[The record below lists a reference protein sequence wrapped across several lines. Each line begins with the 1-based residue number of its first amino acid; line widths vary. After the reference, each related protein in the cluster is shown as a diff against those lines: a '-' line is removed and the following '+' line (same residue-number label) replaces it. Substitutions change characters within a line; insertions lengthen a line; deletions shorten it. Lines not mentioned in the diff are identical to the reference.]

1 MPGELSGKVAF
12 VSGSGRGLG
21 RRVAEKLAALGADLA
36 IHDLDWEA
44 PAKYGEAADLGVVI
58 KQLQDAHGIKVVAVT
73 GNISDEA
80 AVAKMKSDIES
91 KLGPVDILV
100 NAAGGDIG
108 AAGGKPE
115 PNNGLDIPLADVQA
129 LTNSNLI
136 GTILMCKTFVVPMR
150 ERNDGIVV
158 NFASTAAHLGVQNG
172 SIYAILKAAVAHYTR
187 CLVAELK
194 DTGVRIN
201 AVSPGPT
208 KTARFQATRVV
219 DPKKMDPNHR
229 TFDRYAEPDE
239 LADVVAFLC
248 SDAARFVNGQVIR
261 VDGGLTPWPG

>member
-21 RRVAEKLAALGADLA
+21 RRVAEKLALLGADLA
-36 IHDLDWEA
+36 IHDLDWDA
-44 PAKYGEAADLGVVI
+44 PAKYGEAADLGVVVS
-58 KQLQDAHGIKVVAVT
+58 QLEALGVRVVAVT

-108 AAGGKPE
+108 AAGGKPV
-115 PNNGLDIPLADVQA
+115 PNNGLDIPLEDVQA
-129 LTNSNLI
+129 LTNNNLI

-158 NFASTAAHLGVQNG
+158 NFASTAAHLGVTNG

-187 CLVAELK
+187 CLAVELR
-194 DTGVRIN
+194 DTGVRMN

-219 DPKKMDPNHR
+219 DPKKMDPNAK

-261 VDGGLTPWPG
+261 VDGGGTPWPG

>member
-1 MPGELSGKVAF
+1 MGRWLSSAVRAA
-12 VSGSGRGLG
+12 GSDGAWRKSW
-21 RRVAEKLAALGADLA
+21 RCSGADLA
-36 IHDLDWEA
+36 IHDLDWDA
-44 PAKYGEAADLGVVI
+44 PAKYGEAANLGVVV
-58 KQLQDAHGIKVVAVT
+58 KQLEDAHGVKVVAVT
-73 GNISDEA
+73 GNISDPA

-115 PNNGLDIPLADVQA
+115 PNNGLDIPLEDVQA
-129 LTNSNLI
+129 LTNNNLI

-150 ERNDGIVV
+150 ERNEGIVV
-158 NFASTAAHLGVQNG
+158 NFASTAAHLGVSNG

-194 DTGVRIN
+194 NTDVRIN

-208 KTARFQATRVV
+208 KTARFQATRIV
-219 DPKKMDPNHR
+219 DPKKMDLQRQDLRPLRRPGR
-229 TFDRYAEPDE
+229 TCRRGRIPVQAMRRAS
-239 LADVVAFLC
+239 LT
-248 SDAARFVNGQVIR
+248 AR
-261 VDGGLTPWPG
+261 